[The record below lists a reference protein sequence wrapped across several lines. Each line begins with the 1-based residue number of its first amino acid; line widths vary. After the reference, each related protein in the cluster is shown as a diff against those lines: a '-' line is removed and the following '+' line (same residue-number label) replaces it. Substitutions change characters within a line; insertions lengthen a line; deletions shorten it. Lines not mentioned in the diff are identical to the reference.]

1 MDRDFPNLETAYIK
15 KVSLG
20 LVSFPNSSVGTLLS
34 GNAYKNC
41 PPPHKKVHI
50 SLGNTSTI
58 DDYQFIACVSIF
70 GFRKVF
76 P

>member
-1 MDRDFPNLETAYIK
+1 MDQDFSNSETVYIK

-20 LVSFPNSSVGTLLS
+20 LVSFPNSSVGTLVS

-41 PPPHKKVHI
+41 PPSHKKVHI

-58 DDYQFIACVSIF
+58 GDYQCIACVSIF
-70 GFRKVF
+70 RFIKVF